1 MKIVVQL
8 GSAVCPPERIFR
20 NEIWKDKNL
29 FFPKVIRSTIE
40 LSCRSSLESIRATS
54 KPRVVVEATFFVD
67 SGTVAT
73 DSWLTHR
80 TTEGVA
86 GAAPKKIFWNAQNL
100 GKKLL
105 LPASFSIAGV
115 GHTRRAEKGVRGT
128 SLHQVSAIA
137 CLRAEVSGRTLLGF
151 CFTRQGRLGRGW
163 IAESARQRTIL
174 LHPLLFAQLVFST
187 PFRADPVAVLSWFPL
202 VKEMGVVQAFL
213 SLCRDTRSEERQS
226 NEDDHCHHRRTKTEG
241 GFHTRNVLGTG

>member
-86 GAAPKKIFWNAQNL
+86 GAAPNKIFWNAQI
-100 GKKLL
+100 
-105 LPASFSIAGV
+105 ASASV
-115 GHTRRAEKGVRGT
+115 
-128 SLHQVSAIA
+128 
-137 CLRAEVSGRTLLGF
+137 
-151 CFTRQGRLGRGW
+151 
-163 IAESARQRTIL
+163 L
-174 LHPLLFAQLVFST
+174 LHRRCRTHQASRKWCQRYIPAPGIRLSMPPCRSLRQNPPRVLFHTARETGAGMDRRERTST
-187 PFRADPVAVLSWFPL
+187 DNSSSPSSFCTACFFYSVSSRPSGSVVLISPCEGNGGCPSIPF
-202 VKEMGVVQAFL
+202 VVQRHTFRGAPEQRRR
-213 SLCRDTRSEERQS
+213 SLPSSS
-226 NEDDHCHHRRTKTEG
+226 N
-241 GFHTRNVLGTG
+241 